1 MVASAETEPGSSWL
15 YEWMS
20 VFSEANVE
28 KRNDEP
34 IEVAERIIDT
44 FPANE
49 GNNRSDTTGLTLAVY
64 DLSKADELRTAFES
78 IASEL
83 YATLDNIELFSQISR
98 RAEKVSSMCAGSHG
112 LYS

>member
-64 DLSKADELRTAFES
+64 DLSKADELRNAFES
-78 IASEL
+78 MASEL
-83 YATLDNIELFSQISR
+83 YAALDNPELFSQISR
-98 RAEKVSSMCAGSHG
+98 RAEMVSSMCAGSHG